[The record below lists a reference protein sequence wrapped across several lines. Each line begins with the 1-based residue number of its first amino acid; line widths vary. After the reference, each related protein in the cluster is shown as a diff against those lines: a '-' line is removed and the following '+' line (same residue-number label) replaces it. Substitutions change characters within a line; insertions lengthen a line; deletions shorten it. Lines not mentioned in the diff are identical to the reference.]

1 MLAAAQP
8 EWNMTIYTAEQ
19 AGHFG
24 RRRYLMENAMTVS
37 YTHLYGSCS
46 APFFKYVALQQG
58 RFPALREQD
67 E

>member
-24 RRRYLMENAMTVS
+24 RRRYSVKESRGHPKN
-37 YTHLYGSCS
+37 G
-46 APFFKYVALQQG
+46 ALK
-58 RFPALREQD
+58 
-67 E
+67 